1 MAESGLAAV
10 RGLIDRQ
17 QISDCLTRYCRGL
30 DRLDHKLVTSAY
42 HPGAVSHVWG
52 MTGTRKNLIDWT
64 FNRLQLDMISTQHAV
79 STGNVELVGDTAH
92 AESYFLST
100 ARDRTGLLWH
110 CGGRYVDRLEK
121 RRGEWRIALRY
132 AFTEWAGALAD
143 RPCPLMDRPE
153 QGLLPKP
160 RRDAGDPSYLRP
172 LSPRPFAMARDD

>member
-1 MAESGLAAV
+1 MAEPEIAAL

-30 DRLDHKLVTSAY
+30 DRLDHKLVMSAY

-52 MTGTRKNLIDWT
+52 IAGTRKNLIDWA
-64 FNRLQLDMISTQHAV
+64 FNRLQTHSISTQHDI
-79 STGNVELVGDTAH
+79 STGNVELVGEVAH

-100 ARDRTGLLWH
+100 ARDRNGLLWH
-110 CGGRYVDRLEK
+110 CGGRYVDRLER

-143 RPCPLMDRPE
+143 RPCPLMEGR
-153 QGLLPKP
+153 QRLLPAP
-160 RRDAGDPSYLRP
+160 SRDAGDASYLRP
-172 LSPRPFAMARDD
+172 LRIETRSSAS